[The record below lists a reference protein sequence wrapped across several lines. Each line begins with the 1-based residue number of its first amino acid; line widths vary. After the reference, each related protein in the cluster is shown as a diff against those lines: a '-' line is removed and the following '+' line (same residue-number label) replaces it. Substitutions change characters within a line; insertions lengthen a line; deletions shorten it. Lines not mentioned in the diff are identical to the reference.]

1 MRILLTGGTGVL
13 GRATVPKLV
22 AAGHEVH
29 AVSRREESDRA
40 LRGVGAEP
48 LRLDLFDGDAV
59 IAAAANMEAIV
70 NLATHIP
77 PTSQA
82 ALMKSWEL
90 NNRLRRDASRNLAE
104 AAIAAG
110 ARFVQESFAP
120 TYAANGAEWIGEE
133 HPLDPVAQTLT
144 VVDAEN
150 NADLVTQK
158 GGVGVTLRFGLFY
171 TADSDQTRQMIAA
184 ARKGRLLLPGPPE
197 RYAALIYVPDAAA
210 AVVAALTIPP
220 GVYNVVEDH
229 PLTLAEHGVILA
241 GLLGRDAIKP
251 LPALAGRMRVMRALA
266 RSQRISNARLRAASD
281 WRPTAPSGREG
292 WPMVLAEVERG

>member
-120 TYAANGAEWIGEE
+120 TYAANGAEWIGED

-150 NADLVTQK
+150 SADLVTQK

-171 TADSDQTRQMIAA
+171 TAESDQTRQMIAA
-184 ARKGRLLLPGPPE
+184 ARRGRLLLPGPPE

-229 PLTLAEHGVILA
+229 PLTLAEHAVILA
-241 GLLGRDAIKP
+241 GLLATRSSHSQP
-251 LPALAGRMRVMRALA
+251 LPAACG
-266 RSQRISNARLRAASD
+266 
-281 WRPTAPSGREG
+281 
-292 WPMVLAEVERG
+292 